1 MAYQMYPLSKN
12 KILVRFENLAD
23 RFDTNITSDDSTA
36 YIDVERFAHQLY
48 SEANP

>member
-1 MAYQMYPLSKN
+1 MYPLSKN

-23 RFDTNITSDDSTA
+23 RFDTNITSDDSTT